1 MIKTIL
7 IRLILPFSLLFNSQA
22 QVTPGLYFLAPTEGQ
37 VVAGTVE
44 VMGSL
49 PDDNFEYAELS
60 YAFSDGL
67 SSNWFLIKRIEQP
80 VHDDL
85 LALWDTTTITDGV
98 YRLKLSVHQTNNET
112 HELIL
117 EELRVGNYTHYEVT
131 AAPTVAGETQSA
143 ATEEVTTTPTLKPS
157 PEPTNLPVN
166 PASISQKDMGV
177 SLLSGLVMAI
187 LILGVL
193 GVYAYYRQK
202 ARK

>member
-7 IRLILPFSLLFNSQA
+7 LRLILPFSLLFSPQA
-22 QVTPGLYFLAPTEGQ
+22 QVTPGLYILTPTEGQ

-44 VMGSL
+44 VLGSL

-60 YAFSDGL
+60 YAFNNGQST
-67 SSNWFLIKRIEQP
+67 NWFLIKRIEQP

-85 LALWDTTTITDGV
+85 LAMWDTTTITDGV
-98 YRLKLSVHQTNNET
+98 YRLRLSIHQTNNET

-117 EELRVGNYTHYEVT
+117 EDIRVGNYTHFEVT
-131 AAPTVAGETQSA
+131 AAPTAAGETQSA
-143 ATEEVTTTPTLKPS
+143 ATAEVVNTPTLQQS
-157 PEPTNLPVN
+157 PEPTRLPEN
-166 PASISQKDMGV
+166 PASISRKDIGI
-177 SLLSGLVMAI
+177 SLISGLVLAV